1 MTQKRHIGTL
11 VVTLAVA
18 LGLSPAASA
27 QARGPSERAC
37 LGTFHSSVA
46 GPGFAEFVPFIAQAF
61 HPLGQTVSYEAT
73 TCDILFD

>member
-1 MTQKRHIGTL
+1 MKNRL
-11 VVTLAVA
+11 SVVTLALLLS
-18 LGLSPAASA
+18 LGLSAAASA
-27 QARGPSERAC
+27 QPPGPSERAC